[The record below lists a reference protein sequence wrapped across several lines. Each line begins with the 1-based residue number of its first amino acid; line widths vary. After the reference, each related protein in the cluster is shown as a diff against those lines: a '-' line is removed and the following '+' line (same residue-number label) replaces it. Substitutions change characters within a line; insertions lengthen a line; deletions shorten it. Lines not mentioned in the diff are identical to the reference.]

1 MSKVETSPETSVERD
16 TARARVTGA
25 QPIDARSA
33 DALARTMSALAD
45 PVRIQLLSIVASRGE
60 VCSCELIEPL
70 AKSQPTISHHTT
82 VLANAGLLVGE
93 KRGRW
98 IHWRVVPEALAEV
111 RRALGE
117 PDARPVSR
125 RRGDERRD
133 DGPNC

>member
-1 MSKVETSPETSVERD
+1 MSKVETSPDAIKEFD
-16 TARARVTGA
+16 TARAQVTGA

-60 VCSCELIEPL
+60 ICSCELIEPL

-98 IHWRVVPEALAEV
+98 THWRVVPEALAEV

-117 PDARPVSR
+117 PDTRPAAR

-133 DGPNC
+133 GGPNC